1 MYNILSRLVKIFRTI
16 SHTHMDM
23 IDLFCP
29 RAIPNRYLSSIYFFI
44 TLPLLNLILHLRFS
58 FWKRIVHTQ
67 TVSNKISIHIQR
79 HETDYNHYFF
89 QSFLPDFIQR
99 IWMTKMLWYIGFHTL
114 HFSGS

>member
-99 IWMTKMLWYIGFHTL
+99 IRMNKVPGIYWLLYAIL
-114 HFSGS
+114 Y